1 MCVSVKI
8 AATIKRGSLVGEKKW
23 CELFFPAGVEAVC
36 AVLSVCV
43 IHTGS
48 AAVVL
53 TVATA

>member
-1 MCVSVKI
+1 MVRVV
-8 AATIKRGSLVGEKKW
+8 LY
-23 CELFFPAGVEAVC
+23 AGVEAVC